1 MELGGWWRA
10 VEADDALRRV
20 FPDPDLDDATWPE
33 LAVPGHWQS
42 AAPFAGSNGPLLY
55 RRRFESHLTN
65 GQRAWLDL
73 DGLFYQ
79 GDVWLDGSY
88 LGDTEGYFFPHHF
101 EITELIRD
109 RTEHLLAVEVAC
121 PRPSDKRAKRNLT
134 GVFQH
139 WDCFDQD
146 WNPGGIWRPVHLTPT
161 GSVRL
166 SRLRVLCREATA
178 EGATLDLRPELWW
191 PHALGDQA
199 LYNVTVSVACQGEQT
214 DARTVTTGL
223 RQVRMKNFITTVNHE
238 RLYLKGANQGPSRRA
253 LGEATA
259 DDLEHDVRLAREAG
273 LDLLRIHGH
282 ISRTELYSA
291 ADRHGL
297 LLWQDM
303 PLQWGYSGLRR
314 QAARQATQA
323 VDLLGHHPSIAMWC
337 GHNEP

>member
-1 MELGGWWRA
+1 MELGGWWRV

-20 FPDPDLDDATWPE
+20 FPDPDLDDGAWAE

-42 AAPFAGSNGPLLY
+42 AGPFAGSNGPLLY
-55 RRRFESHLTN
+55 RRRFEAPVTS
-65 GQRAWLDL
+65 GQRVWLDF

-79 GDVWLDGSY
+79 GDVWLNGSY

-101 EITELIRD
+101 EITELMRD

-121 PRPSDKRAKRNLT
+121 PHPSDKRAKRNLT

-146 WNPGGIWRPVHLTPT
+146 WNPGGIWRPVRLTRT

-178 EGATLDLRPELWW
+178 ERATLDLRAELDATEATSVTLATTVSPSGDRAGEPVARREAEQPLAAGCNVVRWRLAVERPELWW

-199 LYNVTVSVACQGEQT
+199 LYDVTVSVARLGALT

-238 RLYLKGANQGPSRRA
+238 RL
-253 LGEATA
+253 
-259 DDLEHDVRLAREAG
+259 
-273 LDLLRIHGH
+273 
-282 ISRTELYSA
+282 
-291 ADRHGL
+291 
-297 LLWQDM
+297 
-303 PLQWGYSGLRR
+303 
-314 QAARQATQA
+314 
-323 VDLLGHHPSIAMWC
+323 
-337 GHNEP
+337 